1 MSWLA
6 QFMRWTADEISARVQ
21 EMSRNRKIALAS
33 AIVLLIFLLW
43 WRGPRPGDLYSVDG
57 EAKNY
62 KIAKVLVVD
71 SDAVHIRLYKNTF
84 PERPSSVDPGT
95 LSVGSVRDPDGFGMD
110 HMPLS
115 RSSFYR
121 WHPRY
126 MTHTSITDDELQAY
140 QQWKKSNGSLF

>member
-1 MSWLA
+1 MSWIA
-6 QFMRWTADEISARVQ
+6 QYLRWIADDVSRRVS
-21 EMSRNRKIALAS
+21 ELDRNRKIALAT
-33 AIVLLIFLLW
+33 AIVLLVFLLW
-43 WRGPRPGDLYSVDG
+43 WRGPRPGDIYCVDG
-57 EAKNY
+57 ENDY
-62 KIAKVLVVD
+62 RMAKVLVVD

-84 PERPSSVDPGT
+84 QERPSSVDPST
-95 LSVGSVRDPDGFGMD
+95 LSVGSLRDPDGFGMD

-140 QQWKKSNGSLF
+140 KQWKKSNGSLF